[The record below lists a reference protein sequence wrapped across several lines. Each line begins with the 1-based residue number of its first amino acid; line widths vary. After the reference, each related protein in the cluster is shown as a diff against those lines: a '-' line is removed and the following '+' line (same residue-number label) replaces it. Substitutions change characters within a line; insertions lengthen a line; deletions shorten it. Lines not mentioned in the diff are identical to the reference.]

1 MKTNPNIKKYI
12 IIGSAITVI
21 PMLLGI
27 MVGQVLEAYNTDN
40 GPIIVMATVITI
52 VVLISVFIIGG
63 RAGSHSNT

>member
-1 MKTNPNIKKYI
+1 
-12 IIGSAITVI
+12 
-21 PMLLGI
+21 MLLGI